1 MPSGRLPVVN
11 PWRFETNQATV
22 QIKVGTYY
30 SQVWTR
36 AINAWNSK
44 KVFTFKIVK
53 GPAQITI
60 LPAQSNEASLIKQ
73 NFVGV
78 AYVNHDNTKRITS
91 VQLHLVN
98 SLLKSNGYTTS
109 QRVNVAEHE
118 LGHAMGLAHNPSK
131 QSVMYK
137 TTRYVS
143 IQPIDV
149 KNAKDLYSIPASQ
162 YFINLPATTST
173 TANKDVIANGAG
185 DRLFKSPFE
194 TRSVQ
199 ALVDP
204 STIY

>member
-30 SQVWTR
+30 TKVWKQ
-36 AINAWNSK
+36 AISTWNSK
-44 KVFTFKIVK
+44 KVFTFKVVS

-60 LPAQSNEASLIKQ
+60 LPAQSNEAALVKD
-73 NFVGV
+73 NYVGV
-78 AYVNHDNTKRITS
+78 AYVDHDSTKRIIS

-98 SLLKSNGYTTS
+98 ALLKKNGYTTS

-143 IQPIDV
+143 VAPVDV
-149 KNAKDLYSIPASQ
+149 KNVRELYSIPASQ
-162 YFINLPATTST
+162 YFINSPATTSS
-173 TANKDVIANGAG
+173 TANKDLITDKAG

-194 TRSVQ
+194 TRTVEPAQ
-199 ALVDP
+199 ILF
-204 STIY
+204 Y